1 MCSTDNLGF
10 VRAAANDGIHGQD
23 VEANQLDLE
32 ETAMKRIYRRIKRRL
47 AYLAKDSDERAVLI
61 ADILLALGAFVL
73 GISALYAAFYM

>member
-1 MCSTDNLGF
+1 MNLGF
-10 VRAAANDGIHGQD
+10 TRSPAFDGTHGPDVSANSL
-23 VEANQLDLE
+23 ALE
-32 ETAMKRIYRRIKRRL
+32 ETAMKRLFRRIKRRL

>member
-1 MCSTDNLGF
+1 MCSTGNLGF

-61 ADILLALGAFVL
+61 ADIALALAAAFFGA
-73 GISALYAAFYM
+73 AAMYAALN

>member
-1 MCSTDNLGF
+1 MNLGF
-10 VRAAANDGIHGQD
+10 TRSPAFDGIHGQD

>member
-1 MCSTDNLGF
+1 MNLGLTRSPAF
-10 VRAAANDGIHGQD
+10 DGTHGPEVAANP
-23 VEANQLDLE
+23 LDLE

-73 GISALYAAFYM
+73 GIGALYAAFYL